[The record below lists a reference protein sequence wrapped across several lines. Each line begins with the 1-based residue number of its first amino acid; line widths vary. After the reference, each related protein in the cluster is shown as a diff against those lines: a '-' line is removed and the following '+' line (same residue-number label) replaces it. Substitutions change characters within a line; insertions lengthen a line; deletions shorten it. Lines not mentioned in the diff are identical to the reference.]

1 MKPDMMK
8 PGVALVTGGAVRIGR
23 AIVERLAA
31 EGHAVV
37 IHCNG
42 SRAAGEALAAEL
54 TARGAKAGVVT
65 GDLADPVAVD
75 AIWPAASA
83 LFGPVDILVNNA
95 STFLSDRIETLDV
108 LQWNRQ
114 FSVNLRAPM
123 MLAKALAAGLP
134 PGAHGVIINIVD
146 QRVWKLTPEHFSYT
160 LAKSALFTA
169 TRTLAQALAPR
180 IRVNAVG
187 PGPTV
192 PNPHDGTE
200 GFEHEARNTLLAR
213 GSSPAEIAE
222 AVAFLVNAQAVTG
235 QMIAVD
241 GGQHLNWRT
250 PDIVP

>member
-1 MKPDMMK
+1 MK
-8 PGVALVTGGAVRIGR
+8 PGIALVTGGAVRIGR

-31 EGHAVV
+31 QGHAVI

-42 SRAAGEALAAEL
+42 SRAAGEALALSLRENG
-54 TARGAKAGVVT
+54 ARAGVVT
-65 GDLADPVAVD
+65 GDLADPAGVD
-75 AIWPAASA
+75 DIMPAAAA

-95 STFLSDRIETLDV
+95 SVFLSDRIETLDV

-123 MLAKALAAGLP
+123 MLARAMAAGLP
-134 PGAHGVIINIVD
+134 SAAPGLIVNIVD

-160 LAKSALFTA
+160 LTKSALFTA

-180 IRVNAVG
+180 IRVNAIG

-200 GFEHEARNTLLAR
+200 GFQHEARNTLLAR
-213 GSSPAEIAE
+213 GSTPADIAD

-241 GGQHLNWRT
+241 GGQHLNWLT